1 MHPEEPVRPT
11 PADGQGRGSGLPGC
25 YRHPERETGVRCAR
39 CGHPVCPECMVP
51 AAVGFQCPD
60 CVHGADARQERARQ
74 RPRTSAGALL
84 ALGDGALVTKV
95 LIGINLAVFLLT
107 EYLAPDW
114 QRRLGMVS
122 AAWASGARAGVA
134 EGPAEWYRLVTA
146 MFVHGGLL
154 HIAMNMFSLW
164 VLGPQLERVLG
175 RLRFL
180 ALYLVAG
187 LAGNAFAYLLIGGY
201 MFTVGASGAIFGLLG
216 ATAVLFKV
224 TRTPMQPV
232 IALLVVNLVLSFSLN
247 GNGPAGVDTISIDW
261 RAHVGGLVAGAAVA
275 AGMFYAPRERR
286 NLVQGLAVAGGLVL
300 VLVMLLVGTA
310 RLPG

>member
-11 PADGQGRGSGLPGC
+11 PADGQGAGSGLPGC

-60 CVHGADARQERARQ
+60 CVHGVAAREERARQ
-74 RPRTSAGALL
+74 QPRTSAGALL

-107 EYLAPDW
+107 QYLAPALFDDLKLRTYAPVPW
-114 QRRLGMVS
+114 FRG
-122 AAWASGARAGVA
+122 GVA
-134 EGPAEWYRLVTA
+134 AGPEQWYRLVTA
-146 MFVHGGLL
+146 MFVHAGLL
-154 HIAMNMFSLW
+154 HIATNMFSLW

-180 ALYLVAG
+180 ALYLVSG
-187 LAGNAFAYLLIGGY
+187 LVGNAFVFLMARPELDVSS
-201 MFTVGASGAIFGLLG
+201 VGASGAIFGLLG
-216 ATAVLFKV
+216 ATAVLFRV

-232 IALLVVNLVLSFSLN
+232 IALLVVNLVLSFSLD
-247 GNGPAGVDTISIDW
+247 GIDW
-261 RAHVGGLVAGAAVA
+261 RAHLGGLAAGAAVA

-286 NLVQGLAVAGGLVL
+286 NLVQGLAVAGGLVV
-300 VLVMLLVGTA
+300 VLLMLLVGTA

>member
-11 PADGQGRGSGLPGC
+11 PADGQGAGSGLPGC
-25 YRHPERETGVRCAR
+25 YRHPERETGVRCTR

-60 CVHGADARQERARQ
+60 CVHGAAAREERARQ
-74 RPRTSAGALL
+74 QPRTSAGALL

-95 LIGINLAVFLLT
+95 LIGINLVVFLLT
-107 EYLAPDW
+107 QYLAPALFDDLALRSLAPVPW
-114 QRRLGMVS
+114 LRI
-122 AAWASGARAGVA
+122 GVA
-134 EGPAEWYRLVTA
+134 EGPEQWYRLVTA

-154 HIAMNMFSLW
+154 HVAMNMFSLW

-180 ALYLVAG
+180 ALYVVSG
-187 LAGNAFAYLLIGGY
+187 LAGNALAYLL
-201 MFTVGASGAIFGLLG
+201 TPSNQWLNSVGASGAIFGLLG
-216 ATAVLFKV
+216 ATAVLFRV

-232 IALLVVNLVLSFSLN
+232 IALLVVNLVLSFSLH
-247 GNGPAGVDTISIDW
+247 DILDW
-261 RAHVGGLVAGAAVA
+261 RAHVGGLVVGAGVA

-286 NLVQGLAVAGGLVL
+286 NLVQGLAVAGGLAVVL
-300 VLVMLLVGTA
+300 LMLLVGTA